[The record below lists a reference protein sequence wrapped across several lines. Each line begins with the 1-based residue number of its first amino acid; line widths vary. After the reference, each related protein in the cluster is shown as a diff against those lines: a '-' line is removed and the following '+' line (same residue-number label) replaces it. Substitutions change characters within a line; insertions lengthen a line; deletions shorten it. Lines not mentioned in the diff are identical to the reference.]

1 MFDILCKN
9 FDKAQNGGIFQKLG
23 ISDRPI
29 NIINNNNTNINVYL
43 CDYQDPNYNYKLGP
57 QPDEQPLPLNN
68 QLREQMNN

>member
-9 FDKAQNGGIFQKLG
+9 FDKVQNGGILKKLG

-43 CDYQDPNYNYKLGP
+43 CGYP
-57 QPDEQPLPLNN
+57 
-68 QLREQMNN
+68 R